1 MLVTKNVIDR
11 LAFQFTMKD
20 LSLQEKLTS
29 VLSVDDA
36 LKNIQDQHKDLTR
49 TNEGYAM
56 VLLDLEDNS
65 NAGMIRNQ
73 VKNLRQSMR
82 DKKLSYT
89 PKIVLFS
96 CVKKTSKKQSY
107 LKSLGVDYQ
116 LCKPIRMQDFI
127 KMCGYLKYD
136 FKSYI

>member
-36 LKNIQDQHKDLTR
+36 LKNIEDQHKDITS
-49 TNEGYAM
+49 TIEGYAM

-65 NAGMIRNQ
+65 NAGMIRKQ

-82 DKKLSYT
+82 EKKLSYT
-89 PKIVLFS
+89 PKIVLLS
-96 CVKKTSKKQSY
+96 CVKKTSKK
-107 LKSLGVDYQ
+107 
-116 LCKPIRMQDFI
+116 
-127 KMCGYLKYD
+127 
-136 FKSYI
+136 

>member
-36 LKNIQDQHKDLTR
+36 LKIIEDQHKDLSIAI
-49 TNEGYAM
+49 EGYAM
-56 VLLDLEDNS
+56 ILIDLEDNS
-65 NAGMIRNQ
+65 NSGLIRKQ

-82 DKKLSYT
+82 DKKLSY
-89 PKIVLFS
+89 
-96 CVKKTSKKQSY
+96 
-107 LKSLGVDYQ
+107 
-116 LCKPIRMQDFI
+116 
-127 KMCGYLKYD
+127 
-136 FKSYI
+136 